1 LLSLTPLAALL
12 LAAAPPPEEASR
24 LDGIVV
30 TAGRSEQRSTRVAP
44 AVTALDA
51 GQIER
56 KAPQTV
62 AELLRGQVGA
72 YVQQTTPGQG
82 NVIVRGLKG
91 SEVLHLVD
99 GVRLNNAFFRNAPN
113 QYLALVDAQQV
124 ERVELVRG
132 PLSTLYG
139 GDAMGG
145 VLQLFTPEPRFAGSD
160 WQSRGRLRLGG
171 GTADDMRLLHVRQAW
186 GREGL
191 GFSAALTRQDY
202 GERRVGSG
210 ERLPFTGFE
219 AEAASL
225 RWLYAPSSVNEW
237 LLGVDL
243 SRQPSTPRHDAL
255 VPGFGQSQP
264 ENAEFAF
271 EPNQRRLFHLRQRW
285 LASSPLWDSLQ
296 WQLARQVVDDDR
308 RSRDFGSSVLS
319 REQNRS
325 TQDSFSAQAN
335 RSFDSG
341 SDLVYGGEW
350 LDDTVRSARQRRN
363 LASGGPWQ
371 PATARYPD
379 GSRMRSAALYGQI
392 GWALGQRTRLNAGL
406 RYSRYRV
413 NLPAADRGVGVD
425 LGFEDLSGSLGLV
438 QRLDRGL
445 SLVANLGRGFR
456 PPNVFDLGTLGAR
469 PGNRFNLPNPDLGP
483 ERLLGAD
490 LGLKLE
496 RGPWQG
502 EAFVFRSRYA
512 DRIGS
517 VLLGQTDEAG
527 RELVQSRNALRMDL
541 SGVEAGLRYRAADWS
556 LGGSLT
562 WTRGDER
569 LDGSRDP
576 ADRIPPL
583 AGRIDFAWTPTGAA
597 WDAGLSLRYADRQDR
612 LSPRDVLDP
621 RIDPAGT
628 PGFVVFD
635 AQLTR
640 RLREGLDLRLR
651 LDNLGDRRYRE
662 HGSGLDEAGRNLVLL
677 LDWRY

>member
-1 LLSLTPLAALL
+1 MLSLSPLAVLL
-12 LAAAPPPEEASR
+12 IAAAPPPEEASR

-30 TAGRSEQRSTRVAP
+30 TAGRNEQRNTRVAP

-51 GQIER
+51 EQIER
-56 KAPQTV
+56 QAPQTV

-113 QYLALVDAQQV
+113 QYLALVDAQHI

-171 GTADDMRLLHVRQAW
+171 GTADDMRLLHARQAL

-191 GFSAALTRQDY
+191 GFSAALTKQEY
-202 GERRVGSG
+202 GERRVGGG

-225 RWLYAPSSVNEW
+225 RWLFAPSPVNEW

-255 VPGFGQSQP
+255 VPGFGQRQP
-264 ENAEFAF
+264 ESAEFAF

-285 LASSPLWDSLQ
+285 LASSVLWDSLH

-308 RSRDFGSSVLS
+308 RSRDFGSSLLN

-325 TQDSFSAQAN
+325 TQDSISAQAN
-335 RSFDSG
+335 RSFD
-341 SDLVYGGEW
+341 DGGELLYGWEW
-350 LDDTVRSARQRRN
+350 LEDTVRSARQRRDLFN
-363 LASGGPWQ
+363 DGPWL

-379 GSRMRSAALYGQI
+379 GSRMRSAALYGQF
-392 GWALGQRTRLNAGL
+392 GWALSGKTRLTAGL
-406 RYSRYRV
+406 RYSRYRID
-413 NLPAADRGVGVD
+413 LPAADRDVGVD
-425 LGFEDLSGSLGLV
+425 LGFEDVSGSLGLV
-438 QRLDRGL
+438 RQLDRGL
-445 SLVANLGRGFR
+445 SLVANVGRGFR

-469 PGNRFNLPNPDLGP
+469 PGNRFNLPNPELGP

-490 LGLKLE
+490 LGLKLQ
-496 RGPWQG
+496 RGRWQG

-512 DRIGS
+512 DRITS
-517 VLLGQTDEAG
+517 VLLGQVDDAG

-541 SGVEAGLRYRAADWS
+541 SGIEAGLRYRAPEWS
-556 LGGSLT
+556 LGGSLSF
-562 WTRGDER
+562 TRGDER
-569 LDGSRDP
+569 LDDMRDP

-583 AGRIDFAWTPTGAA
+583 AGRIDFTWSPSGAD
-597 WDAGLSLRYADRQDR
+597 WDAGLSLRYAERQDR

-621 RIDPAGT
+621 RIAPAGT

-635 AQLTR
+635 AQLTH
-640 RLREGLDLRLR
+640 RLREGLELRLR
-651 LDNLGDRRYRE
+651 IDNLGDRRYRE
-662 HGSGLDEAGRNLVLL
+662 HGSGLDEPGRNVVLL